1 MINVLEYME
10 GSSFLTAAGGWE
22 GMVAAGKGWSYGME
36 FIAQKKTGL
45 TTGWLSYTL
54 SWSWRQFNRPDQLID
69 GGDKFFANNDCRH
82 NLSLTL
88 SHRIGKSFELSGTFM
103 LTSGKRGTLATDVMY
118 GGIIDEFDPYCI
130 PANLA
135 SSNSDDYVIYHPS
148 SVSEIPDGAA
158 YINHYSRFTTFPGR
172 NGYELPLYHRL
183 DIGVNYFIFHKT
195 GKSTINLSVN
205 NLYNRQNISNVYIG
219 YHNDKTVLK
228 GVCLLPVIPSIRYS
242 YQF

>member
-1 MINVLEYME
+1 ME

-195 GKSTINLSVN
+195 GKSTINLSVY